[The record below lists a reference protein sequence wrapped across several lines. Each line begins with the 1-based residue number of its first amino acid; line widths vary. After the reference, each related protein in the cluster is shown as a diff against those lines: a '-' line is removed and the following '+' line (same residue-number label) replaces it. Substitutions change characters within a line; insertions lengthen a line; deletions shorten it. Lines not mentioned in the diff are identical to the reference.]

1 MTIDPFS
8 PKEPPRARLPA
19 QFFRRGFTL
28 FEVIVAVVI
37 IALIAVTV
45 QQFVQATLMGIQ
57 FSTEREAE
65 DEGLAAL
72 FRHVE
77 AQLDSMP
84 ARGQGLLL
92 ATPHKFNG
100 FSADELQWRC
110 RGGQGTLTDAADG
123 EWNVTLM
130 LFPQKGKPGKYDLGL
145 RRKTINAPQGDTELN
160 WVPLLLDVAA
170 VKFDFFDPRLNAWLD
185 RWNDQNARPLLV
197 RMQLWR
203 TRDSIPDVATFT
215 INASQQQQ

>member
-1 MTIDPFS
+1 MTNSAPVS
-8 PKEPPRARLPA
+8 SRLVRLGTA
-19 QFFRRGFTL
+19 VRRSGFTL
-28 FEVIVAVVI
+28 LEVIIAVVL

-45 QQFVQATLMGIQ
+45 QQFVQATLTGIS

-65 DEGLAAL
+65 EEGLAAL

-77 AQLDSMP
+77 AQLDALP

-92 ATPHKFNG
+92 GTPHKFNG
-100 FSADELQWRC
+100 FSSDELQWRC
-110 RGGQGTLTDAADG
+110 RAGQGTLTGAADG
-123 EWNVTLM
+123 EWFVTLM
-130 LFPQKGKPGKYDLGL
+130 LLPQKAKPNKYDLGL
-145 RRKTINAPQGDTELN
+145 RRKNVNTPQTDKEMN

-203 TRDSIPDVATFT
+203 NREAVPDVATFT
-215 INASQQQQ
+215 INSAQTQQ

>member
-1 MTIDPFS
+1 MTNS
-8 PKEPPRARLPA
+8 PPASARLVR
-19 QFFRRGFTL
+19 FGTTVRRRGFTL
-28 FEVIVAVVI
+28 LEVIIAVVL

-45 QQFVQATLMGIQ
+45 QQFVQATLTGIS

-65 DEGLAAL
+65 EEGLSAL
-72 FRHVE
+72 FRYVE
-77 AQLDSMP
+77 AQLDALP

-100 FSADELQWRC
+100 ISSDELQWRC
-110 RGGQGTLTDAADG
+110 RAGQGTLTGAAEG
-123 EWNVTLM
+123 EWYVTLA
-130 LFPQKGKPGKYDLGL
+130 LLPQKGRPSKYDLGL
-145 RRKTINAPQGDTELN
+145 RRRNVNAPQNDKEMN

-203 TRDSIPDVATFT
+203 TRESVPDVATFA
-215 INASQQQQ
+215 INSAMTQQ